1 MKQEFHQELVPKM
14 PASFSDAVDKA
25 VFEAIGKEN
34 TQTAK
39 ERARTARGQ
48 KLRRYLAAAAAV
60 VLLMVTAFTLGLGVY
75 GNTFGALANSKGD
88 DTRLDTIPL
97 YSDPIPNATRYDLTE
112 GYAYADQ
119 LFDLVQEDLAWLKET
134 DYDELWLLAVEDLS
148 KKDFSA
154 VTYIEQEETQ
164 EPEELWSTG
173 KEEEVDITAWMHSQN
188 TLFALIQFEFGEGD
202 GPMLVEFGLD
212 EEGKPVSSTIKVLSC
227 DPELDGTFSYNVED
241 YTSPYAYVGYGTG
254 ARNGQLACE
263 NYAMTLASA
272 LPLEQVAEKLS
283 TSAHQSH
290 IREWYLY
297 TAPAQCSLQL
307 WAGDGQEKVVCS
319 GAIAKQTLSSNESV
333 ALRVTFDG
341 ETLYTKGTLVQSG
354 LEAVQKQEKIQAYT
368 QKMSRA
374 WEGDYPN
381 TFCLSVNQWEEHAM
395 TMETNLPNATVKR
408 VYIYQNTYGNSHWIT
423 EVPETVEG
431 LLQLEPDKG
440 ENIVCFHVESEGK
453 EYVFSFSMYLRSM
466 EGLYGNYKQ
475 ADAFTPMAKRYDL
488 TGGFAYSDKLLDA
501 VEAELQ
507 SLGINYEEL
516 WLEAVYDFD
525 GKYELVEKQYG
536 TQMWMDKSEG
546 YCLALVQ
553 YDFSE
558 GAGPMLVS
566 FNYNT
571 PTNVSHANILLET
584 VDPNV
589 DACYGVR
596 LGDGDEPYTISN
608 RYYCVGTDA
617 SSGTVC
623 MERAV
628 LKFTSQ
634 LPLEQVQELVKDSP
648 YKDAAKEWYL
658 LPLPDVGEQ
667 TLYDANGQE
676 RPLRKGNTVYDGNYE
691 KEIQEPY
698 VDWNA

>member
-1 MKQEFHQELVPKM
+1 MKQEFNGELVPKM
-14 PASFSDAVDKA
+14 PASFSDTVDKA
-25 VFEAIGKEN
+25 VFAAIGKEN
-34 TQTAK
+34 QEAVRREK
-39 ERARTARGQ
+39 GTARGK
-48 KLRRYLAAAAAV
+48 KLRRYGAAAAAV

-75 GNTFGALANSKGD
+75 GNTFGALSSQPKEAG
-88 DTRLDTIPL
+88 TRLDTIPL

-112 GYAYADQ
+112 GYAYADA

-134 DYDELWLLAVEDLS
+134 SYDELWLLAVEDLS
-148 KKDFSA
+148 KADYSS
-154 VTYIEQEETQ
+154 VVCTGTESETDWKQ
-164 EPEELWSTG
+164 QKS
-173 KEEEVDITAWMHSQN
+173 I
-188 TLFALIQFEFGEGD
+188 LFALVQFEFGEGD
-202 GPMLVEFGLD
+202 GPMLVEFELD
-212 EEGKPVSSTIKVLSC
+212 EGGKPVSSTIKVLSC

-241 YTSPYAYVGYGTG
+241 YTSPYAYVGYGAG
-254 ARNGQLACE
+254 ANKGQLTCE
-263 NYAMTLASA
+263 NYTMTIAPT
-272 LPLEQVAEKLS
+272 LPLEQIIEKLS

-290 IREWYLY
+290 AREWYLY
-297 TAPAQCSLQL
+297 TAPAQCARQL
-307 WAGDGQEKVVCS
+307 WTGDQQEKVVCS
-319 GAIAKQTLSSNESV
+319 GAVAKQTISSNESV

-341 ETLYTKGTLVQSG
+341 ETLYTGGTLVQSG
-354 LEAVQKQEKIQAYT
+354 LEAAQKQERIQAYT
-368 QKMSRA
+368 QKMSWA

-381 TFCLSVNQWEEHAM
+381 TFSLSVNQWEEHAM
-395 TMETNLPNATVKR
+395 TMETNLPNATVKK
-408 VYIYQNTYGNSHWIT
+408 VYIYQSTYGNKHWIT
-423 EVPETVEG
+423 DVPDTLEG

-440 ENIVCFHVESEGK
+440 ETIVCFQAESEGK
-453 EYVFSFSMYLRSM
+453 EYVFSFSMFLHSM
-466 EGLYGNYKQ
+466 DGLYGNYKQ

-501 VEAELQ
+501 VEAKLQ
-507 SLGINYEEL
+507 SQGISYEEL
-516 WLEAVYDFD
+516 WLEAVYDFG
-525 GKYELVEKQYG
+525 GKYELTAKQYG
-536 TQMWMDKSEG
+536 TQMWMDDSEG

-571 PTNVSHANILLET
+571 PANVARVSVILET

-596 LGDGDEPYTISN
+596 LGNGDDPYTIAN

-617 SSGTVC
+617 SSGMVR

-648 YKDAAKEWYL
+648 HKDVAREWYL
-658 LPLPDVGEQ
+658 LPLPDIGEQ
-667 TLYDANGQE
+667 TLYDENGQE
-676 RPLRKGNTVYDGNYE
+676 RSLRRGNTVYNGNYE
-691 KEIQEPY
+691 NETEESY